1 MDLAGFLDD
10 DVSTP
15 PHRPLTG
22 PLRRTDVRKD
32 PMTTTTH
39 RPSIRRVWTGIAAA
53 AVLTIAAT
61 GCSPD
66 ADTAPADRAG
76 SAAAGESRSTPDGGS
91 TSGDDNPPSE
101 DDGTRLRLTV
111 GDDNL
116 TATLRDS
123 AATDDLLAQLPV
135 SIEMSDFGSVEKIG
149 PLPEPLSTAG
159 QPDGADPVVGD
170 LGYYEPWGNLVL
182 YYGDQSY
189 YDGIVR
195 LGTLHGDIDAIGEYD
210 DVTVRVELAN

>member
-1 MDLAGFLDD
+1 MT
-10 DVSTP
+10 TP
-15 PHRPLTG
+15 MHSPSMRRILTG
-22 PLRRTDVRKD
+22 TAV
-32 PMTTTTH
+32 
-39 RPSIRRVWTGIAAA
+39 A

-61 GCSPD
+61 GCAPD
-66 ADTAPADRAG
+66 ADTGSTDRAG
-76 SAAAGESRSTPDGGS
+76 SAASDESGPPEMASSESDPTSSDGSSSGNENPAPASEGS
-91 TSGDDNPPSE
+91 
-101 DDGTRLRLTV
+101 RLRLTV
-111 GDDNL
+111 GDDIL

-123 AATDDLLAQLPV
+123 AATDDLLAQLPTT
-135 SIEMSDFGSVEKIG
+135 IEMSDFGSVEKIG

-195 LGTLHGDIDAIGEYD
+195 LGTLHGDVDAIGEYD